1 MRTMHINT
9 AHWGAALP
17 HIQSEMNRKRL
28 RQLYSVAQMEV
39 KRQATKAKLEEVDK
53 DIVKWLQVM
62 QVGHH
67 AEGHGLG
74 LYSTLLSGWSVL
86 YSTLLSGWAVLH
98 TRHSFVAMVII
109 ECQAATSP
117 CQ

>member
-1 MRTMHINT
+1 M
-9 AHWGAALP
+9 
-17 HIQSEMNRKRL
+17 QSEMNRKRL

-86 YSTLLSGWAVLH
+86 YSTLLSGWSVLH

>member
-1 MRTMHINT
+1 M
-9 AHWGAALP
+9 
-17 HIQSEMNRKRL
+17 QSEMNRKRL

-86 YSTLLSGWAVLH
+86 H

>member
-1 MRTMHINT
+1 MGLGQCTLT
-9 AHWGAALP
+9 LPTGARPLP
-17 HIQSEMNRKRL
+17 HMQSEMNRKRL

-74 LYSTLLSGWSVL
+74 
-86 YSTLLSGWAVLH
+86 
-98 TRHSFVAMVII
+98 
-109 ECQAATSP
+109 
-117 CQ
+117 